1 MISRLT
7 KIFVTGATGFIGAN
21 IVRRLVSTGF
31 ESIFVSV
38 RKSSNLWRI
47 KNLLG
52 KIKPVDFDFADGKEV
67 LKKIKKVNPE
77 IIIHTATCGG
87 FAFQDNYRDIIAANI
102 TNTVNLLES
111 VKTLNLRLFVNTGS
125 SSEYGIKSEPM
136 SEDKSCFPMSF
147 YGISKL
153 CMTLFCRLQG
163 LMSSLPVCTLRLFSP
178 YGYCDDKNRLIP
190 QVITSALL
198 GRDIVISNPDNKR
211 DYIFI
216 DDVVNAYLKV
226 ISKKKFKGNIIN
238 IGSGKE
244 YSVKNITE
252 IILKLTGSK
261 SKLKFKKSESKIT
274 ESPAWM
280 ADITK
285 AKEILEWEPAIDITP
300 GLKKTIDWFKKNI
313 HSYR

>member
-1 MISRLT
+1 MSRVL
-7 KIFVTGATGFIGAN
+7 VTGAAGFVGAN
-21 IVRRLVSTGF
+21 LVRALQASGN
-31 ESIFVSV
+31 EVSV
-38 RKSSNLWRI
+38 FLRRESKTWRLADLI
-47 KNLLG
+47 PKLKVYPVDISDKEAVQKAVAEIQPEVVYHLATYGGYPSQKDIAVTFNTNLLG
-52 KIKPVDFDFADGKEV
+52 SLNLFQALESADS
-67 LKKIKKVNPE
+67 LKKLVN
-77 IIIHTATCGG
+77 I
-87 FAFQDNYRDIIAANI
+87 
-102 TNTVNLLES
+102 
-111 VKTLNLRLFVNTGS
+111 GS

-300 GLKKTIDWFKKNI
+300 GLKKTID
-313 HSYR
+313 